1 MTFDT
6 IFAIA
11 TAPGRAGIA
20 IFRVSGPEAGLALRA
35 IHSDDLPPP
44 RRAVRSRL
52 RDPATG
58 ETIDEALC
66 LWFPSPSSMTGEDL
80 AEFHVHGG
88 HAVSAGLAAALQQIE
103 GIGPA
108 EPGEFT
114 RRAFENGKLDLTEA
128 EAIADL
134 VDAEMCMPGDN
145 VKLNVVLHKQIA
157 MDNGVRFAIREGGR
171 TVGSGVVT
179 KSVE

>member
-1 MTFDT
+1 MKCDT

-20 IFRVSGPEAGLALRA
+20 IFRVSGPDASLALRA
-35 IHSDDLPPP
+35 IRCDNLPSP

-80 AEFHVHGG
+80 AEFHIHGG
-88 HAVSAGLAAALQQIE
+88 HAVSAALAAALQQIE
-103 GIGPA
+103 GIRPA
-108 EPGEFT
+108 EPGDSLGAPSKMVSST
-114 RRAFENGKLDLTEA
+114 
-128 EAIADL
+128 
-134 VDAEMCMPGDN
+134 
-145 VKLNVVLHKQIA
+145 
-157 MDNGVRFAIREGGR
+157 
-171 TVGSGVVT
+171 
-179 KSVE
+179 